1 MNGDLIEALPTE
13 KVNHTEQQIKIANML
28 FRENKT
34 LLNTISSELKDG
46 IIICILFAIFSSPQ
60 VNDVIIKNIP
70 SSNNAFVLYGV
81 KCIGIIILFYILKN
95 FHLSKK

>member
-13 KVNHTEQQIKIANML
+13 KVNHTEQQVKIANML
-28 FRENKT
+28 FQENKT
-34 LLNTISSELKDG
+34 LLSTISSELKDG

-60 VNDVIIKNIP
+60 VNDIITKNIP
-70 SSNNAFVLYGV
+70 NSNNALVLYGI

>member
-28 FRENKT
+28 FQENKT